1 MGTKFSF
8 ADFISASKT
17 FAEKAGKYSVIA
29 LRVLLVVI
37 ALAYFVV
44 GNLVVLATSPI
55 WMPLAFIFKPAWL
68 ARKINKTLSD
78 DPWEFFME
86 VRLSSVTTIGRFFQ
100 WLGLRSWCTRK
111 QRFAFLEEFT
121 PGLTNYPVKVQL
133 QYWEDC
139 SYKENN
145 FKCLSEEARKSILD
159 NLLWEGDYGI
169 ILNHMN
175 ACDSVEKGA
184 FMCSLILALH
194 ERESLDE
201 KTAIFKL
208 IGQNY
213 SAKDFNLS
221 MMKSEDVEFLWNS
234 LSSMKLLVLYTKG
247 MSLEYLKRLIKNE
260 NMPEGE
266 GRKILERYIENKT
279 LNSSQISYLI
289 KMAEE
294 YDDAGYI
301 LAKIIIKHGLT
312 PQLLSVVYDSK
323 NPGFIADIVD
333 TLAIF
338 TDRQMIKGI
347 ASADLSYSAKVY
359 ENEQRWKKYCGLREI
374 SPTAQIE
381 MSYPQYRIFKASGQ
395 KLATTALEWMVVNL
409 SDKLYFEQ
417 VIADEYDN
425 INNKLQS
432 LIMAVDWKAAILVDM
447 MSKKRQ
453 A

>member
-1 MGTKFSF
+1 MGKNSF
-8 ADFISASKT
+8 ADFISAVKRL
-17 FAEKAGKYSVIA
+17 ARKAGKGLVIA
-29 LRVLLVVI
+29 LRVLLAI
-37 ALAYFVV
+37 FGLCYFVV
-44 GNLVVLATSPI
+44 GNLVVLGTSPV

-86 VRLSSVTTIGRFFQ
+86 VRLASVATIGRFFQ

-121 PGLTNYPVKVQL
+121 PGLKDYPVKVQV

-145 FKCLSEEARKSILD
+145 FKCLSEKARVTILEK
-159 NLLWEGDYGI
+159 LLWDGMYGI

-175 ACDSVEKGA
+175 ACNTSEKGEIL
-184 FMCSLILALH
+184 CSLISALQV
-194 ERESLDE
+194 RESQEE
-201 KTAIFKL
+201 KMAIFKL
-208 IGQNY
+208 IAQNY

-234 LSSMKLLVLYTKG
+234 LSSMKLLVLFTRG
-247 MSLEYLKRLIKNE
+247 MRIELLKRLIMNE

-312 PQLLSVVYDSK
+312 PQLLSQVYETK
-323 NPGFIADIVD
+323 NPGFIGDIVD

-338 TDRQMIKGI
+338 TDRQMIKGV
-347 ASADLSYSAKVY
+347 AGADLTYSAKVY
-359 ENEQRWKKYCGLREI
+359 ENEQRWKKYCGVREI
-374 SPTAQIE
+374 SPIAQIE
-381 MSYPQYRIFKASGQ
+381 MSYDQYRVFKASGQ
-395 KLATTALEWMVVNL
+395 RLCAEALEWMVINL

-425 INNKLQS
+425 ITDKLKS
-432 LIMAVDWKAAILVDM
+432 LIMTVDWKAAILVDM
-447 MSKKRQ
+447 TAKKIQ